1 MQNLRNL
8 VIVFNSAAC
17 ELNVNIEKFPPIL
30 EKLNLIYLLA
40 FILFRFFINRQNKVK
55 VSF

>member
-17 ELNVNIEKFPPIL
+17 ELNVNIEKFPLIL

-55 VSF
+55 ASF